1 MSETKKGD
9 SPTAGVVTGQQLAHL
24 FDAVRK
30 LGTADGCEAAYGDVL
45 KDLKIALSE
54 AEAELEP
61 TPDNPVIPST
71 IIVLGKLVR
80 RLEPAPKHYAEKAVE
95 RTERLI
101 DLCRRIGLLKSDI
114 KAAPVESGCRYYLRV
129 TCGYRYSQGISRC
142 YPGPLSECVN
152 AYITVRHAIFLT
164 SHGYARPVPSVCS
177 RVNLR

>member
-101 DLCRRIGLLKSDI
+101 DLCRRIGLVKVDHKGSLASHYHMRNATGRTPTRKTR
-114 KAAPVESGCRYYLRV
+114 GCNQAV
-129 TCGYRYSQGISRC
+129 KTDGYPQS
-142 YPGPLSECVN
+142 N
-152 AYITVRHAIFLT
+152 
-164 SHGYARPVPSVCS
+164 SVF
-177 RVNLR
+177 